1 MTMASPSDCMAN
13 TCSGGGGGGGGGS
26 GGATSAAR
34 AAASFS
40 SILPLASA
48 RSFLVGMTSTPV
60 TSSAGAPSKS
70 ICAVVSSSRL
80 TWPCSPTISTSKRSA
95 PCAPARRRRRFS
107 ATSSAYSGATR
118 SASRRSMRLTR
129 SDADEARELA
139 VGVQDDVAMHEHR
152 FVDALAEFGEQ
163 FGAGFVAA
171 RGARGAQQQLVHR
184 DAERLHVELR
194 RARHRSRCA
203 AADAR
208 RSPRAEP

>member
-1 MTMASPSDCMAN
+1 MTIASPSDCMAN
-13 TCSGGGGGGGGGS
+13 TCSGGSGGGGGGS

-48 RSFLVGMTSTPV
+48 RSLRVGITSTPV

-107 ATSSAYSGATR
+107 RDQLGVFGRDEIRQPAVDEIDAI
-118 SASRRSMRLTR
+118 
-129 SDADEARELA
+129 DADEARELA
-139 VGVQDDVAMHEHR
+139 VRVEDHFAMDEHR
-152 FVDALAEFGEQ
+152 FVDALAELGEEFGS
-163 FGAGFVAA
+163 GLS
-171 RGARGAQQQLVHR
+171 RGPWCA
-184 DAERLHVELR
+184 R
-194 RARHRSRCA
+194 RAA
-203 AADAR
+203 TAG
-208 RSPRAEP
+208 